1 VASTLRSDPQHGPED
16 FRRADVW
23 PGVIFG
29 KTGTADF
36 RDISQSWLRDLTQAW
51 CWDNLNRSNNFHMFG
66 NVLNEINYFS
76 DYLRANAASGGTDIT
91 AWDRSTITGFAAYLS
106 ALVEQS
112 AERYRARRNR
122 KHAVPWS
129 RPLQHKCLL
138 SVQRI
143 LRYGR
148 ETGRLEQSRDHSCS
162 PTICSSPW
170 PRTPNETRSA
180 LPCQQRSSGSSSPQ
194 NQWQPSPLSTSICRH
209 FCVWLLRQVGV
220 QASWFLSSTT
230 V

>member
-1 VASTLRSDPQHGPED
+1 MFWPE
-16 FRRADVW
+16 
-23 PGVIFG
+23 
-29 KTGTADF
+29 
-36 RDISQSWLRDLTQAW
+36 Q
-51 CWDNLNRSNNFHMFG
+51 LNRSNNFHMFG

-91 AWDRSTITGFAAYLS
+91 ALDRSTITGFAAYLS
-106 ALVEQS
+106 ALVEQG

-148 ETGRLEQSRDHSCS
+148 ETGRLEQFAGSFMLTDDLLVPLAKNPQRD
-162 PTICSSPW
+162 
-170 PRTPNETRSA
+170 EVGAA
-180 LPCQQRSSGSSSPQ
+180 LPTAIIIRQLFPQ
-194 NQWQPSPLSTSICRH
+194 NRWQPSPLSTSICRH
-209 FCVWLLRQVGV
+209 LCVWLLRQVGV